1 MKLFTVFLE
10 HAEKIMRICFSFFI
24 VTVLMALTASPF
36 QGKEVVRENKVKAVF
51 VYNFTQFIEWPAE
64 SFEDTT
70 ASFVIGILG
79 DDTFGK
85 YLSEAIEGEKV
96 NGHPIV
102 MKNFRTLTNDIQ
114 KCHILFIAK
123 SFPAYDKVLTL
134 TTGKPVLTVSDH
146 EKFMKLNGILKFYRD
161 NGNIRFEINR
171 EESLKAGLQIS
182 PKLLRLAAIYTEG

>member
-1 MKLFTVFLE
+1 MKVFTVLFE
-10 HAEKIMRICFSFFI
+10 HVRKIIGICISVSVI
-24 VTVLMALTASPF
+24 IVLMALTTSPF

-79 DDTFGK
+79 DDNFGK

-102 MKNFRTLTNDIQ
+102 MKNFKTLTNDIQ

-123 SFPAYDKVLTL
+123 SFPAYEKALTL
-134 TTGKPVLTVSDH
+134 TSGKPILTVSDH
-146 EKFMKLNGILKFYRD
+146 AKFMKLNGILKFYRE
-161 NGNIRFEINR
+161 NGNVRFEINR
-171 EESLKAGLQIS
+171 EESLKAGLEVS

>member
-1 MKLFTVFLE
+1 MFTVLFE
-10 HAEKIMRICFSFFI
+10 HVRKIIGICISVSVI
-24 VTVLMALTASPF
+24 IALMALTASPF
-36 QGKEVVRENKVKAVF
+36 QGKGVVRENKVKAVF

-79 DDTFGK
+79 DDNFGK

-102 MKNFRTLTNDIQ
+102 MKNFKTLTNDIQ

-123 SFPAYDKVLTL
+123 SFPAYEKVLTI
-134 TTGKPVLTVSDH
+134 TAGKPILTISDH
-146 EKFMKLNGILKFYRD
+146 EKFMKLNGILKFYRE
-161 NGNIRFEINR
+161 NGNVRFEINR
-171 EESLKAGLQIS
+171 EESLKAGLQVS
-182 PKLLRLAAIYTEG
+182 PKLLRLAAISTEG